1 MCNCDTKK
9 DYVETYASA
18 QKELL
23 KYFSCDEDFF
33 VKYMS
38 EFTWAVKN
46 DEDFYFLYYWNKDGK
61 RKDAVVVK
69 KNGEPM
75 IFKTEQYT
83 MIIGID
89 CVKIGFI
96 FDNENKKEA

>member
-1 MCNCDTKK
+1 MCNCGTKK
-9 DYVETYASA
+9 HFIDNYINA

-23 KYFSCDEDFF
+23 EYFNCDEDFF

-38 EFTWAVKN
+38 EYTWAVKN
-46 DEDFYFLYYWNKDGK
+46 DEDFYFLYYWNKEGK

-69 KNGEPM
+69 KNGRPM
-75 IFKTEQYT
+75 IFKTEEHT
-83 MIIGID
+83 MVIGID

-96 FDNENKKEA
+96 FDNENKTKS